1 MNDQEI
7 AQANAA
13 VRDQMHSAA
22 SAVLH
27 ALLRTLHQKT
37 DTRLL
42 LTPPPLDAHR
52 VNYTVLAGDPSDVVA
67 YGEVYGLKNIT
78 PDTLEVKSS

>member
-1 MNDQEI
+1 MNVREI

-27 ALLRTLHQKT
+27 ALIRNLHQKT
-37 DTRLL
+37 DTRIL
-42 LTPPPLDAHR
+42 LTLPPLDGHR
-52 VNYTVLAGDPSDVVA
+52 VNYSPAILPTRSPTGMST
-67 YGEVYGLKNIT
+67 G
-78 PDTLEVKSS
+78 